1 MSMGRTAPVAA
12 AGDAGK
18 TVGTWLLVALVLV
31 ALGFRLASVWLNIE
45 RTDLAYGIEQSENDI
60 ERISKHVAKLE
71 VERDNL
77 LSPFQLK
84 ELAIKHGL
92 GPAEPGQIRRLPLPA
107 E

>member
-1 MSMGRTAPVAA
+1 MSADRTGPVTE
-12 AGDAGK
+12 AGK
-18 TVGTWLLVALVLV
+18 GLGVWLLVALVLA

-45 RTDLAYGIEQSENDI
+45 RTDLAYGIERSENEI
-60 ERISKHVAKLE
+60 EAIAKHVAKLE

-77 LSPFQLK
+77 LSPYQLK